1 MSVEIL
7 KMLVESAC
15 SDGSITDSDKALL
28 QKKASDFG
36 ISQAKLDEMIAEALG
51 AGKNTPPTSSQND
64 NSGSGFIT
72 DSSVAQSENEKKS
85 GSGFITSS
93 TQVTPPP
100 PPPQPNESSFTNS
113 GAEFAAKFTDVSELS
128 AQGAMSTVYQGKQ
141 YGKWIIIKRIK
152 EQFRNNQDYKNLFFK
167 EFENSYHLDHPN
179 ITRIL
184 DKGEDELGA
193 YYTME
198 YVDGR
203 PLSKMIAS
211 ENLKSNEKL
220 ITRIFSQIID
230 ALNYVHKKQ
239 IIHRDLKPD
248 NILVTYRGDNVK
260 ILDFGLAAADSFD
273 DNLLKVGTPKYA
285 APEQMVNGS
294 KVDQRADIYALG
306 LILLEMATGSLD
318 DKTAQTVE
326 NPNFKEIIQKSTKQN
341 PDERY
346 ADCQEILDV
355 LKRKV
360 LGLENKFTQNEVTQT
375 ESAFTGIED
384 IIASAVE
391 KVDIGVPIQGEII
404 NEVISGARLGTL
416 IVRSASS
423 GTGKTRQAVGDACL
437 IAYPFRYE
445 PTHNKWEQTGSG
457 RKVIFIATEQTI
469 PEIQKMILA
478 YLTGF
483 NESKFRYGNFTEK
496 ENRIIRQA
504 VWIMEQYKDN
514 FYIVQMPAPR
524 IDLVKN
530 LVREQVL
537 LHGIEYVFFD
547 YVFICP
553 SLLGEFK
560 GINLR
565 NDEVLLLF
573 STALKELAVELN
585 VCVFTSTQVNA
596 NIDSNTTIRN
606 ESSIAGSRAIINKA
620 DIGMVMARPT
630 KEEIDFFA
638 SMGQAIPTI
647 VTDVYKVRS
656 GEWSQVRIWSI
667 VDLGCLRKVDLF
679 LTDSRLEIISDYEKH
694 FLYEIDWEN
703 TNYQEILEKV
713 NNLK

>member
-1 MSVEIL
+1 
-7 KMLVESAC
+7 
-15 SDGSITDSDKALL
+15 
-28 QKKASDFG
+28 
-36 ISQAKLDEMIAEALG
+36 
-51 AGKNTPPTSSQND
+51 
-64 NSGSGFIT
+64 
-72 DSSVAQSENEKKS
+72 
-85 GSGFITSS
+85 
-93 TQVTPPP
+93 
-100 PPPQPNESSFTNS
+100 
-113 GAEFAAKFTDVSELS
+113 
-128 AQGAMSTVYQGKQ
+128 
-141 YGKWIIIKRIK
+141 
-152 EQFRNNQDYKNLFFK
+152 
-167 EFENSYHLDHPN
+167 
-179 ITRIL
+179 
-184 DKGEDELGA
+184 
-193 YYTME
+193 
-198 YVDGR
+198 
-203 PLSKMIAS
+203 
-211 ENLKSNEKL
+211 
-220 ITRIFSQIID
+220 
-230 ALNYVHKKQ
+230 
-239 IIHRDLKPD
+239 
-248 NILVTYRGDNVK
+248 
-260 ILDFGLAAADSFD
+260 
-273 DNLLKVGTPKYA
+273 
-285 APEQMVNGS
+285 
-294 KVDQRADIYALG
+294 
-306 LILLEMATGSLD
+306 
-318 DKTAQTVE
+318 
-326 NPNFKEIIQKSTKQN
+326 
-341 PDERY
+341 
-346 ADCQEILDV
+346 
-355 LKRKV
+355 
-360 LGLENKFTQNEVTQT
+360 
-375 ESAFTGIED
+375 
-384 IIASAVE
+384 
-391 KVDIGVPIQGEII
+391 
-404 NEVISGARLGTL
+404 
-416 IVRSASS
+416 
-423 GTGKTRQAVGDACL
+423 
-437 IAYPFRYE
+437 
-445 PTHNKWEQTGSG
+445 
-457 RKVIFIATEQTI
+457 
-469 PEIQKMILA
+469 MILA

-560 GINLR
+560 GVNLR
-565 NDEVLLLF
+565 NDEILLMF

-679 LTDSRLEIISDYEKH
+679 LTDSRLEIINDYEKH